1 MVHRL
6 MTPQREVRIAIV
18 GKYVELPDAYLSI
31 VEALT
36 HGGIA
41 HHARVRIEWVAAE
54 ELTADNAAERL
65 AGCAGVLV
73 PGGFGSRGLE
83 GKIAAVQYAREHNVP
98 FLGIC
103 LGMQLCLERGD
114 EGCAEG
120 QEMEAL
126 GLMRGSIVRM
136 PALAADGYK
145 FKVPHVGWN
154 SVELTAAGNPLFAG
168 VEDGS
173 YFYFTHSYICEC
185 SDAADVAGI
194 TCHAQPFASAL
205 RRGQVF
211 GCQFHPEKSSAA
223 GMRVLANFGRIVE
236 EAWA

>member
-1 MVHRL
+1 M
-6 MTPQREVRIAIV
+6 IAIIDYGMGNLRSV
-18 GKYVELPDAYLSI
+18 QKAFEYLGEQAVI
-31 VEALT
+31 T
-36 HGGIA
+36 
-41 HHARVRIEWVAAE
+41 
-54 ELTADNAAERL
+54 DD
-65 AGCAGVLV
+65 
-73 PGGFGSRGLE
+73 P
-83 GKIAAVQYAREHNVP
+83 AAVAGASHLVLPGVGSFADAMTTMNELGQTQAIKERVAQGAP

-120 QEMEAL
+120 QEMEGL
-126 GLMRGSIVRM
+126 GLMRGRIVRM
-136 PALAADGYK
+136 PALAADGSK

-154 SVELTAAGNPLFAG
+154 SVELAAAGNPLFAG

-185 SDAADVAGI
+185 SDAADVAGT
-194 TCHAQPFASAL
+194 TCHAQPFASTL

>member
-1 MVHRL
+1 M
-6 MTPQREVRIAIV
+6 IAIIDYGV
-18 GKYVELPDAYLSI
+18 GNLFSLASSLKSLGLETKVTRDAAAIRAADHIILPGVGAFADAMAKL
-31 VEALT
+31 EAT
-36 HGGIA
+36 G
-41 HHARVRIEWVAAE
+41 
-54 ELTADNAAERL
+54 
-65 AGCAGVLV
+65 LV
-73 PGGFGSRGLE
+73 PVIKQE
-83 GKIAAVQYAREHNVP
+83 VEHKP
-98 FLGIC
+98 LLGIC

-120 QEMEAL
+120 QEMEGL
-126 GLMRGSIVRM
+126 GLMRGRIVRM
-136 PALAADGYK
+136 PALAADGSK
-145 FKVPHVGWN
+145 LKVPHVGWN
-154 SVELTAAGNPLFAG
+154 SVELAAAGNPLFAG

-223 GMRVLANFGRIVE
+223 GMRLLANFGRIVE